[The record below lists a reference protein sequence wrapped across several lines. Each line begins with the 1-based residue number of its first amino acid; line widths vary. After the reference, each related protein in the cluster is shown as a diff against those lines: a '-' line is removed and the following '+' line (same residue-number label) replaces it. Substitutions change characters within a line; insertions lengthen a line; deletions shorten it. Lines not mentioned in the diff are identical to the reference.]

1 MSGSADAV
9 FSASALRVVALEHF
23 GGSADIVSTLSGGFV
38 PVFRFSG
45 AGHMVFGCTAERI
58 IPIIWGAAIII
69 DFLDEPTYPMIV
81 VTEAVEPIPTNTIS
95 VQAF

>member
-1 MSGSADAV
+1 
-9 FSASALRVVALEHF
+9 
-23 GGSADIVSTLSGGFV
+23 
-38 PVFRFSG
+38 
-45 AGHMVFGCTAERI
+45 MVFGCTAERI